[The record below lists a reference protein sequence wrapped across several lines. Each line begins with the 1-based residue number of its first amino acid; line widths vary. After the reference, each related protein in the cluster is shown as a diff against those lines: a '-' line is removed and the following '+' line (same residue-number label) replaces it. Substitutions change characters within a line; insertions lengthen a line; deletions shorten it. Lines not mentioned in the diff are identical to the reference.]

1 MTIAER
7 ERAQRQRLANA
18 GQEHVLRAWSR
29 LDDAGRERLLAQV
42 EALDLELVARL
53 AQKLGSGSHAAGEP
67 AGEGDFQPPPVFPL
81 RRDAVQEAAAR
92 RARERGEQLLR
103 AGRVAFVLVAGG
115 QASRLGYE
123 GPKGAFPIGPVSGR
137 TLFEIHARR
146 LRAAQQRWGAP
157 TPWYVMTSEAND
169 AATRAFFEE
178 HGHFG
183 LEPADVTFFSQAMLP
198 ALDDEGRI
206 LLAAPDRIFL
216 APNGH
221 GGSLAALAT
230 SGALADMARRGVETI
245 SYFQVD
251 NPLARMTDP
260 LFLGLHAEEGA
271 GMSTKV
277 VPKRDP
283 AEKVGVI
290 GRVDGRMGCIEY
302 SDLPEEL
309 RGARTPTGELLFNAG
324 NIALHAIERAFVEE
338 LTRGGL
344 QLPWHLA
351 RKSVRVVDEHGKPTE
366 VAGTKFETFVFDAL
380 GRTETSVTLEVERS
394 HEFSPVK
401 NAEGEDS
408 PQTSQRDLCR
418 LFAGWARAA
427 GAPLPPP
434 DPELGEPRV
443 EVDPLV
449 AETHEEF
456 VARTPKPREAEGG
469 HLYDAT

>member
-1 MTIAER
+1 
-7 ERAQRQRLANA
+7 
-18 GQEHVLRAWSR
+18 
-29 LDDAGRERLLAQV
+29 
-42 EALDLELVARL
+42 
-53 AQKLGSGSHAAGEP
+53 
-67 AGEGDFQPPPVFPL
+67 
-81 RRDAVQEAAAR
+81 
-92 RARERGEQLLR
+92 
-103 AGRVAFVLVAGG
+103 
-115 QASRLGYE
+115 
-123 GPKGAFPIGPVSGR
+123 
-137 TLFEIHARR
+137 
-146 LRAAQQRWGAP
+146 
-157 TPWYVMTSEAND
+157 
-169 AATRAFFEE
+169 
-178 HGHFG
+178 
-183 LEPADVTFFSQAMLP
+183 
-198 ALDDEGRI
+198 
-206 LLAAPDRIFL
+206 
-216 APNGH
+216 
-221 GGSLAALAT
+221 
-230 SGALADMARRGVETI
+230 MARRGVETI

-309 RGARTPTGELLFNAG
+309 RAARTPSGELLFNAG

-351 RKSVRVVDEHGKPTE
+351 RKSVRVVDEHGRPTE

-427 GAPLPPP
+427 GAPLPPR

-443 EVDPLV
+443 EVDPLF
-449 AETHEEF
+449 EEF
-456 VARTPKPREAEGG
+456 VARTPQPREAEGG
-469 HLYDAT
+469 HLYEAS